1 MSAKIR
7 FINLKFPAL
16 CPCFRKDLKHYFMAE
31 IVVPAVHRVAIYA
44 NNFSADGRNGGRN
57 IGADARDVKPLFLKR
72 CTLRLVRPRG
82 AGRLCRVQG
91 IIDTA
96 LARALHE
103 LEDDG
108 ILTRHDAKTMPM
120 SVTYHLT
127 DLGKKPMPALNAL
140 YGWGEEHRA
149 SAEEYKRSDGNK
161 NL

>member
-1 MSAKIR
+1 MYQLFTVLRFTPTISAQAVATVVGTSVQTLVMSSH
-7 FINLKFPAL
+7 F
-16 CPCFRKDLKHYFMAE
+16 
-31 IVVPAVHRVAIYA
+31 
-44 NNFSADGRNGGRN
+44 
-57 IGADARDVKPLFLKR
+57 FLKR

-103 LEDDG
+103 LEEDG

-127 DLGKKPMPALNAL
+127 DLGKKLMPALNAL

>member
-1 MSAKIR
+1 MYQLFTVLRFTPTISAQAVATVVETSVQTLVMSSH
-7 FINLKFPAL
+7 F
-16 CPCFRKDLKHYFMAE
+16 FM
-31 IVVPAVHRVAIYA
+31 
-44 NNFSADGRNGGRN
+44 
-57 IGADARDVKPLFLKR
+57 KR
-72 CTLRLVRPRG
+72 CTLRIVRPHG

-91 IIDTA
+91 ITDTA

-103 LEDDG
+103 LEEDG

-127 DLGKKPMPALNAL
+127 DLGKKLMPVLNAL
-140 YGWGEEHRA
+140 YVWGEEHRA